1 MLSFVHR
8 VGNCRFLRAA
18 ESDRQHFESLLSNTN
33 SRDVT
38 QRKWCCTCV
47 RWLWTWADAESRL
60 RNGVWHWSPDGDAA
74 CSWGRINHE
83 TDAHV
88 HASLHHVVSCCR
100 ELEISTGFVVAVSH
114 RTHLQMCVGSH
125 LDLVSKWKIP
135 DVLHNPSH
143 DFVTMCMS
151 WLLSCE
157 YLWQGTHDKSL
168 QSEHSCSLCVIWFRP
183 FSIEVIDNVEYP
195 DCWALLFP
203 YIPCVWLDSLDDR
216 AQEQDRVKLLPV
228 TTIVLVQCR
237 CERSWDEGSAP
248 VRWQVPTHSW
258 QCQWCMVVFP
268 SVSTIDECLELAK
281 LYLAKKSM
289 KHARRDY
296 AMRC

>member
-1 MLSFVHR
+1 MQKFGWEMEFDIEVPMMM
-8 VGNCRFLRAA
+8 
-18 ESDRQHFESLLSNTN
+18 QHAS
-33 SRDVT
+33 
-38 QRKWCCTCV
+38 C
-47 RWLWTWADAESRL
+47 
-60 RNGVWHWSPDGDAA
+60 
-74 CSWGRINHE
+74 GRIHHE

-88 HASLHHVVSCCR
+88 HASLYHVVSLLQ
-100 ELEISTGFVVAVSH
+100 ELEMSTGLVVAVSH

-125 LDLVSKWKIP
+125 LDLESKWKIP
-135 DVLHNPSH
+135 DVLYNPSH

-157 YLWQGTHDKSL
+157 SLWQGTHDKSV

-203 YIPCVWLDSLDDR
+203 YIPCVWLDSLGDR

-237 CERSWDEGSAP
+237 CVRSWGEGSAP
-248 VRWQVPTHSW
+248 VRWQGPTHSW
-258 QCQWCMVVFP
+258 QCQWCIVGFSIRVQWLMDAWSLRNCILRKKVW
-268 SVSTIDECLELAK
+268 STHDETTRFDAK
-281 LYLAKKSM
+281 SETQVWLRRKAK
-289 KHARRDY
+289 
-296 AMRC
+296 